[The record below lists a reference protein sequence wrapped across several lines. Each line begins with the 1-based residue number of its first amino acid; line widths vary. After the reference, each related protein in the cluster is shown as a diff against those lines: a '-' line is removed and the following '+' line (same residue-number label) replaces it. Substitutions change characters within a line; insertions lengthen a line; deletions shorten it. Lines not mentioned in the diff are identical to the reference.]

1 MRKISDGTELLLKS
15 VVKGIFEKQGQ
26 DVLKIDLRKI
36 ESRIAD
42 YFVIC
47 HGASKTQVDS
57 ISYSVEDTA
66 RKEAGEKPNH
76 VEGHENCFW
85 VLVDYGDVVVH
96 VFQEEYRRF
105 YSLESLWADA
115 VVEKVTDVKTEVVKK
130 AVVKKVVVKA
140 KVKKPGVTKTE
151 VIKKVSKK

>member
-1 MRKISDGTELLLKS
+1 MRKKTDGTDLLLKS
-15 VVKGIFEKQGQ
+15 VIKGIFEKQGQ

-36 ESRIAD
+36 ENRIAD

-66 RKEAGEKPNH
+66 RKEAGEKPIH
-76 VEGHENCFW
+76 VEGQENCFW

-96 VFQEEYRRF
+96 IFQEEYRNF

-115 VVEKVTDVKTEVVKK
+115 VVEKLNDVKTEVVKK
-130 AVVKKVVVKA
+130 KVVKKA
-140 KVKKPGVTKTE
+140 ETKTRVTNPR